1 MAEGKQNFGTYHIN
15 TDIQNYELARSNFFT
30 FIVDDLEGLVKSDFS
45 LEQPEAGDIIN
56 NGQEVIKLS
65 VTKASVPHFEVAPLE
80 IRRGNS
86 VIKFAGNPSFKEGS
100 LELQDFVG
108 LKVKSVLMAWQA
120 LSYDVVNDRGGRASA
135 YKKNCTLI
143 EYTQDYEEVRRW
155 DLIGCWISGIQE
167 DDFDMNSDGAR
178 KITATLQFD
187 RAIMHDP
194 IVS

>member
-1 MAEGKQNFGTYHIN
+1 MVEGKTNFGTYHIN
-15 TDIQNYELARSNFFT
+15 SDIRNYESARGNFFT
-30 FIVDDLEGLVKSDFS
+30 FIVDDLEGLVKSDFA
-45 LEQPEAGDIIN
+45 LEEPESSDLIE

-65 VTKASVPHFEVAPLE
+65 VNKASVPHFDLEVIPV
-80 IRRGNS
+80 RRGNS
-86 VIKFAGNPSFKEGS
+86 VVKFAGNPSFKEGT

-120 LSYDVVNDRGGRASA
+120 LAYDVINDRGGRAVN

-155 DLIGCWISGIQE
+155 DLVGSWISGITE
-167 DDFDMNSDGAR
+167 EDFDMDSDGAR
-178 KITATLQFD
+178 KISATLQYD

-194 IVS
+194 VV